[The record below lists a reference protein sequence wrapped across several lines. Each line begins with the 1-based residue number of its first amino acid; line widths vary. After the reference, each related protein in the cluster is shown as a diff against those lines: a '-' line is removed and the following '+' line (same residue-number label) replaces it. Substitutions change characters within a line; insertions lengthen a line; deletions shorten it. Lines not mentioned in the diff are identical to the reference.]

1 MVNVCLLTG
10 TAFPRTLRSTTSGN
24 APGACAGRM
33 LNTVQAGNKKSHRVF
48 VEEKALINIVRFFQ
62 ILIIQ
67 KVDQRHED
75 FSTRA
80 GAVSDTLLAGQ
91 LDSRRKNVHKIL
103 GQCFE
108 LSKPQ
113 WGSVNLIP
121 CGRLGKATNPLLDTN
136 LTTAFFTLTSEE
148 VVVVAD
154 AHMM

>member
-48 VEEKALINIVRFFQ
+48 VVRFFQ
-62 ILIIQ
+62 ILIIR